1 MTAAN
6 GNNLDIIGAIALR
19 LSDSTSQGDIETRQ
33 IVYIC
38 RDTSDCNVTSE
49 SSMTATCDCPRR
61 QPPPLPPKDL
71 PFPAVEDNREK
82 LGQGHEHV
90 CHTGMPVRNGNLGTD
105 RNTTTKAASVRKQL
119 GTQNSKSNK
128 GRQAK
133 NGGVK
138 GRDGSAEELDRE
150 TGEEQI
156 TVGWTRRKDG
166 G

>member
-1 MTAAN
+1 MIRDDTMT
-6 GNNLDIIGAIALR
+6 
-19 LSDSTSQGDIETRQ
+19 
-33 IVYIC
+33 
-38 RDTSDCNVTSE
+38 
-49 SSMTATCDCPRR
+49 
-61 QPPPLPPKDL
+61 
-71 PFPAVEDNREK
+71 
-82 LGQGHEHV
+82 
-90 CHTGMPVRNGNLGTD
+90 CHTMNQCDAKYIVMYL
-105 RNTTTKAASVRKQL
+105 TTK
-119 GTQNSKSNK
+119 NNE

>member
-1 MTAAN
+1 MAFATAITEEN
-6 GNNLDIIGAIALR
+6 CH
-19 LSDSTSQGDIETRQ
+19 S
-33 IVYIC
+33 
-38 RDTSDCNVTSE
+38 
-49 SSMTATCDCPRR
+49 
-61 QPPPLPPKDL
+61 L
-71 PFPAVEDNREK
+71 PFHYLCYDK
-82 LGQGHEHV
+82 KTKGQGHEHV

-105 RNTTTKAASVRKQL
+105 RTTTTKAASVRKQL

-138 GRDGSAEELDRE
+138 GRDGSAEELDIE